1 MEKQTKPSTEK
12 TENPK
17 ELVLEKLP
25 EAKARITPPQIPP
38 LPQHKQGVRVSDIMV
53 LVLILL
59 GLAFCG
65 LSIWGIIAIIKM
77 IINWVSTAMIATI
90 LLV

>member
-12 TENPK
+12 AENPK
-17 ELVLEKLP
+17 EPVLEKLP
-25 EAKARITPPQIPP
+25 EAKFKITMPQIPP
-38 LPQHKQGVRVSDIMV
+38 LPPHKQGVRVSDIMV

-77 IINWVSTAMIATI
+77 IVNWVSTAMIATVF
-90 LLV
+90 LV